1 MYNGTNTIEVL
12 CLFLVKFKMGEF
24 MLYMV
29 KKYLGPTKHFL
40 VGSLLQ
46 AVTQGP
52 RLLPFCGSVTFII
65 WPSRSL

>member
-1 MYNGTNTIEVL
+1 
-12 CLFLVKFKMGEF
+12 MGEF

-52 RLLPFCGSVTFII
+52 RLLPFCSSVTFII